1 MTPSHMT
8 ASELQDWLRVRFPKE
23 DERHE
28 WKEWNSLKSN
38 ISGRKGD
45 DLVSYVSALAN
56 MEGGCI
62 VIGVQDKTLALTGIQ
77 DFADYTADN
86 VVHRVLGKTP
96 GLPSLGFRVEE
107 LCASDTGAVVWLVHV
122 PRHAPRELVLAHDK
136 AWQRDG
142 DSLVELREDRRRA
155 ILTELIAGQD
165 WSAHIVAGATLADLD
180 PAAIAKARAKY
191 TEKHQNER
199 WAAEMADWSVEQ
211 FLAKAKMTTHG
222 QLNRAALLLLGRAE
236 CVDWLSP
243 QPAEILWKVPA
254 DRIALPFGPPFV
266 LTTTE
271 VGQRIRNP
279 NIKLFPE
286 TELLAVELPRY
297 DAQVVLEGLHNC
309 IVRGVEIKKE

>member
-107 LCASDTGAVVWLVHV
+107 PVSYTHLTLPTSDLV
-122 PRHAPRELVLAHDK
+122 
-136 AWQRDG
+136 
-142 DSLVELREDRRRA
+142 
-155 ILTELIAGQD
+155 
-165 WSAHIVAGATLADLD
+165 
-180 PAAIAKARAKY
+180 
-191 TEKHQNER
+191 
-199 WAAEMADWSVEQ
+199 
-211 FLAKAKMTTHG
+211 
-222 QLNRAALLLLGRAE
+222 
-236 CVDWLSP
+236 
-243 QPAEILWKVPA
+243 
-254 DRIALPFGPPFV
+254 
-266 LTTTE
+266 
-271 VGQRIRNP
+271 
-279 NIKLFPE
+279 
-286 TELLAVELPRY
+286 
-297 DAQVVLEGLHNC
+297 
-309 IVRGVEIKKE
+309 